1 MADSCLFPALND
13 GVSHPRHAQES
24 VDIDGAAVER
34 LILHCQS
41 TQAPVKSCLATI
53 WAVILGQYTDSD
65 RHVMGFTSSDAQASD
80 YGVQYVIRLKETP
93 TALVQTLNEADG
105 WEVVPCPS
113 PSSMDYNTG
122 IWITETSLPDG
133 TSLPPSCDIQ
143 LAFERSAQCPRL
155 RLEYRLCALSR
166 RYAVFLKEAVSCAV
180 ESVIENQH
188 LTLKEISTL
197 QYPAHFQQIQQWNA
211 NPVSRPSTTMIH
223 TLIHQHSIHRSA
235 HVAINAWDE
244 RLTYAELDMLS
255 SRLSLDL
262 QSRGLGPGA
271 LVATCFGK
279 SAWAVVALLAIN
291 KAGCGFVPLEPTH
304 PEARIKAILQQ
315 TEVSIVLVDSTHH
328 ETVLKSLVPIH
339 VTISKRYIDNI
350 THDAAS
356 YHAPRVGATD
366 TAYCLFTSG
375 STGAPRGCLMSHA
388 AFTSIAN
395 HSSPLQIDSTSRT
408 LQFASMTFGISLIEI
423 WCTLSCGG
431 TLCIPS
437 EKDRN
442 NRLAAVMREMEV
454 NWALMTPTTTQVLQ
468 PANVPALRTLVI
480 AGEPLP
486 KAQADVWA
494 SSLGLFQAYGLTEWA
509 GICAVSKQIK
519 PSEPHAT
526 IGHCAGGRLW
536 LVSPGNAHVLAPI
549 GAEAELL
556 VEGPSLALGY
566 LNEPQ
571 RTAECFIAP
580 PQWYEALNQ
589 DYNEPQKLYKTGD
602 IVRYRSDGSLEYL
615 CRRGTQVKLRAQRIE
630 LEEVEYHIAQSAP
643 DLKRIV
649 VEIVQP
655 KGSDSQ
661 PTLAAF
667 LYPAGSL
674 QLNGDKSSPP
684 QTTGPED
691 GWFTVANDL
700 LRSTIKDIPVKI
712 GKALPSYMVPQLFL
726 PLRHLPV
733 TTSGK
738 VNRRQLRDMIR
749 QRDRAWWTLLTQE
762 RKPIIGPETDA
773 EVLVH
778 TWVTQV
784 LKIAPE
790 HVGMSDDFFTSGGD
804 SALAMKLVGTAR
816 RNLVQLQVIDVVSN
830 PILADLARV
839 VEERVGISQSSTMFS
854 PPFHLLRQEGMSE
867 AELKRN
873 ISHAANQCGEVPEN
887 VEDMY
892 PCTPMQESLMTLSS
906 IDAGLA
912 LAVFHYQLQPDV
924 EIDRLK
930 TAWQQTVDANPILR
944 SRIANAEGNRTMQVI
959 LNPHAVQYASFP
971 ASKET
976 LGTRAILPGDE
987 LVTAKIRTETD
998 GRSTFVITIHHAIC
1012 DRWSMT
1018 NIMRHV
1024 ERAYCRQRIHPPP
1037 SFASF
1042 VTETSIQRKDSRVRQ
1057 YWREQL
1063 ASVDAVAFPS
1073 LPTGYRPLPDSR
1085 LEQSTTLPAPIP
1097 QGATASNLLR
1107 LAWAIVIAAH
1117 TSHDDVLFGT
1127 IVSGRG
1133 MALSGIEEM
1142 TGPTIANVSLRIQL
1156 RREEQIDQALTRLG
1170 KQFLAMIPNEQ
1181 VGMQTLSQDED
1192 KAMAA
1197 ACKTNHYMVVQP
1209 YWEPPSQSLWTN
1221 YDADS
1226 ARTGGFSSSALTLT
1240 CWLGRHPREIR
1251 FEANFDE
1258 HVIPTETVSQL
1269 LDQLQHVLH
1278 QAVCYPHHKIHDIS
1292 VVTDRDMKLLER
1304 WNARTTPL
1312 PPVDSV
1318 GEILHLH
1325 VSRQPNELAVSAWDG
1340 DLTYRELDV
1349 QSSFL
1354 AKRLIS
1360 QGATPHGFIPILL
1373 GKTKWTPVAIWAT
1386 IKISSAFTL
1395 LDPTLP
1401 IERLQVICTSLQSQI
1416 LISSSLLHNQAATID
1431 QQLLLVDAEQGCEG
1445 SSGELNELPNG
1456 VAGGQEIL
1464 YVVFTSGSTGKPK
1477 GVVIDHRAFCASAFA
1492 QNSILQVGSTS
1503 RFFQNASHAFDITMT
1518 EILST
1523 LLAGGCVCI
1532 PSQKQLRDEFVD
1544 TANRLQITHLYLTP
1558 PAART
1563 IDLSQLKS
1571 LRCLMLGGE
1580 SIRRTDASWLNQLT
1594 YRVVH
1599 SYGPAE
1605 CSVTAT
1611 GRDSRPNDLGSKSIG
1626 FPLGCRCWV
1635 VNTHDPQRLAP
1646 IGVVGELI
1654 IEGPIVGQG
1663 YLRDPE
1669 RTAQSFIPQP
1679 GWLRAF
1685 GPANKDTGA
1694 VYRTGD
1700 LVRWRNDGSLDFVG
1714 RQDLQVKIRGQRI
1727 EIEEVEKYVQHQW
1740 SFTGEPIV
1748 GLVGLGPKKT
1758 PSLVAFIGP
1767 DQGAKLP
1774 GVDLIL
1780 PSTEAFKTQVHEVK
1794 QGLERLLPPAMIP
1807 TLFLAVREIPLSATS
1822 KINRAPLCDA
1832 TEKLSMEELQL
1843 HREESQAKRSPV
1855 TSSEKILCK
1864 LWASILGISDDSVGL
1879 DDNFFRLGGDSLS
1892 AVDLVGSCREH
1903 ALDITVSEIFSH
1915 PTLEKQAEH
1924 LRESS
1929 KVTSSAVP
1937 PPYSLLHDKDAV
1949 IRIAVEQCHIPQNQI
1964 EDIYPCTPLQEG
1976 LLALTARDPEAYIGQ
1991 WIYRLPDG
1999 VDLERLRVAWDR
2011 VAQAH
2016 PILRTRMAQAA
2027 DNRLY
2032 QVVCRISMPW
2042 RVCNAINEDYLENIR
2057 AQMTSRQ
2064 FQPDLVACPAQKN
2077 DSPRLVITMHHAS
2090 YDQISLSHLL
2100 RDVHAA
2106 YQGQADLVSRPF
2118 SPLIRYIQEK
2128 SDSYV
2133 EFWKEA
2139 LAGYDGTP
2147 FPDLPAPDYRPV
2159 PSMVLERQWQLGSV
2173 AAGRSN
2179 ATFTTKMYLAWA
2191 IVQSRY
2197 QRSEDVVF
2205 GVTISGRSASLPGV
2219 QHMTGPTIATIPLRL
2234 RMSHDQT
2241 LSDLLQM
2248 TQDVRAA
2255 AIPHEQTGILNIGR
2269 CGPAAAIATQFQT
2282 LLVVQQ
2288 VAEANPAHSSLLELS
2303 RSVTGWTAFTSYP
2316 LLLTCTLS
2324 KDSRVSVQASFDPKI
2339 ISPEQTDRAL
2349 SYFEETFELL
2359 QKQEGRLLRD
2369 VPNVSRR
2376 DYEQIMRWNSRPMV
2390 SSADGCVHCLIV
2402 EKCLEYPT
2410 TLAVCAWDGTFT
2422 YAELD
2427 ELSSSLADLLITK
2440 GVSVGTFVPLYFE
2453 KSRWTTVAILAVM
2466 KAGGAFV
2473 LLDPSHPTARL
2484 QDICEQL
2491 GSSVLVASEKN
2502 TALGSELCSQTVT
2515 VGDHHRQCTDK
2526 RQTSELHSYSNDPNR
2541 ALYAVF
2547 TSGSTGKPK
2556 GVVIEHNC
2564 YVTSALAHIPLFRLT
2579 RFTRVLQFSAYA
2591 FDVSII
2597 EHLSILMVG
2606 GCVCVPSDAQRF
2618 EGLADA
2624 VETLQPNYAL
2634 LTPSFAR
2641 SIDPD
2646 HLSSLEVLVLGGERI
2661 QEVDVQKWAHRLHL
2675 ISGYGP
2681 AECSVVAA
2689 IQDSF
2694 NDSTDPSNIG
2704 FSCGGTCWVLDPD
2717 NPENLSPIGVPGEL
2731 VVESNAVARGY
2742 LGLPNKTAEVFISPP
2757 SWLQKLRSGSP
2768 KRLYKTGDLV
2778 KYAEDG
2784 SMIFVGRKDT
2794 QVKLRGQRMEL
2805 SEVETRVLQFYPSAA
2820 DVIAEVFELNGSKA
2834 LVAFVSCPS
2843 TKATTQDPDE
2853 PTSLFYFGNDEFNAK
2868 AAEVQSELS
2877 QVLPGYMVPSVF
2889 LPLTFMPRSPSGKAD
2904 RRRLRETAAALSHEE
2919 ILSFRS
2925 EAPNSQA
2932 QEPLTDA
2939 ERILQSVWGKLI
2951 RLPLSSI
2958 SATDQFFRLGGDS
2971 ITAMKAAPMARD
2983 HGLNISVADIFDHP
2997 RLCDLARLATEQRHV
3012 ETEQIT
3018 PFSLSPVSNPK
3029 LYIHCLRALGIA
3041 PTDSKVLDIFPATA
3055 GQSFFLTR
3063 RTTHFY
3069 NFTLTGQVDV
3079 VRLKAA
3085 CSTVFDKHSILR
3097 TLFTYNEDQAIQ
3109 TILTGMKLPFHNYEG
3124 ITNLA
3129 EFKSSLWAASS
3140 TNIDILPSVPT
3151 QFILLSNQ
3159 DGQRHEFMIRLMHA
3173 QWDAL
3178 SLSVLYND
3186 IALAYNG
3193 QSVTS
3198 STDFS
3203 DFLRKRA
3210 QQPRENTLKFWSDL
3224 LKGST
3229 LTPIP
3234 TLPGDTEKEARLLWT
3249 SQDVTPSPQPPAGI
3263 TMASLVKAA
3272 WAYVLWETTSQED
3285 ITFVQTVNGRGLP
3298 LKDADRILGCCL
3310 NFIPVRVQMQHSTW
3324 KVRDLLQKLQDQH
3337 SQSLRH
3343 DTVQWSDMVEHST
3356 SWPKGTEHQS
3366 IVQHQ
3371 NFDYDYR
3378 LPLDGLESSY
3388 SVEHNFTTHKEL
3400 FVFTY
3405 PMPDRLT
3412 VEVCISSA
3420 IMSEPRALY
3429 LLGRL
3434 CSTIELFAGNLDTL
3448 LCDLPTGGGP
3458 RVSEYLI

>member
-1 MADSCLFPALND
+1 MADSCLFPVLND

-34 LILHCQS
+34 LILHCQC
-41 TQAPVKSCLATI
+41 TQAPVQICLATI

-65 RHVMGFTSSDAQASD
+65 RHVIGFASSGAQASD

-93 TALVQTLNEADG
+93 TASVQTLNEADV

-133 TSLPPSCDIQ
+133 TSQPPSCDIQ
-143 LAFERSAQCPRL
+143 LAFERSAQAPRL
-155 RLEYRLCALSR
+155 RLEYRLCALSQ
-166 RYAVFLKEAVSCAV
+166 RYAVLLKEAVSCAV

-197 QYPAHFQQIQQWNA
+197 QYPAHLQQIQQWNA
-211 NPVSRPSTTMIH
+211 DPVSRPSTTMIH

-235 HVAINAWDE
+235 HVAIDAWDE

-262 QSRGLGPGA
+262 QSRGLGPGS

-279 SAWAVVALLAIN
+279 SAWAVVVLLAIN

-315 TEVSIVLVDSTHH
+315 IEVSIVLVDSTHH
-328 ETVLKSLVPIH
+328 ETVFKSLVPIH
-339 VTISKRYIDNI
+339 VAVSKRYIDNI
-350 THDAAS
+350 THDAAC
-356 YHAPRVGATD
+356 YHAPRVEATD
-366 TAYCLFTSG
+366 LAYCLFTSG
-375 STGAPRGCLMSHA
+375 STGAPRGCLVSHA
-388 AFTSIAN
+388 AFMSIAN
-395 HSSPLQIDSTSRT
+395 HSSPLHIDSTSRT

-423 WCTLSCGG
+423 WCTLSSGG

-454 NWALMTPTTTQVLQ
+454 NWALMTPTTTQILQ
-468 PANVPALRTLVI
+468 PANVPALRTLLI

-494 SSLGLFQAYGLTEWA
+494 SSLSLFQAYGLTEWA

-536 LVSPGNAHVLAPI
+536 LVSPGNAHVLVPI

-556 VEGPSLALGY
+556 VEGPSLVLGY

-571 RTAECFIAP
+571 RTAEGFIAP

-615 CRRGTQVKLRAQRIE
+615 CRKGTQVKLRAQRIE
-630 LEEVEYHIAQSAP
+630 LEEVEYHITQSAR
-643 DLKRIV
+643 DLKRVV

-674 QLNGDKSSPP
+674 KLNGDKSSPP

-691 GWFTVANDL
+691 GSFTAANDL

-712 GKALPSYMVPQLFL
+712 GKALPSSMVPQLFL

-738 VNRRQLRDMIR
+738 
-749 QRDRAWWTLLTQE
+749 
-762 RKPIIGPETDA
+762 
-773 EVLVH
+773 
-778 TWVTQV
+778 
-784 LKIAPE
+784 
-790 HVGMSDDFFTSGGD
+790 GGD
-804 SALAMKLVGTAR
+804 SALAIKLVGAAH
-816 RNLVQLQVIDVVSN
+816 RNLVQLQVVDVVSN
-830 PILADLARV
+830 PVLADLARV
-839 VEERVGISQSSTMFS
+839 VEERVGISQSSTMSS
-854 PPFHLLRQEGMSE
+854 PPFHFLRQEGMSE
-867 AELKRN
+867 TELQRN
-873 ISHAANQCGEVPEN
+873 ISHAANQCGEAPEN
-887 VEDMY
+887 IEDMY
-892 PCTPMQESLMTLSS
+892 PCTPMQESLMTLSC
-906 IDAGLA
+906 IDAGIA
-912 LAVFHYQLQPDV
+912 LAVFHYQLQPEV
-924 EIDRLK
+924 EIDRLQ

-944 SRIANAEGNRTMQVI
+944 TRIANAEGNRTVQVI
-959 LNPHAVQYASFP
+959 LNPRAVQYASFT

-998 GRSTFVITIHHAIC
+998 GRSTFVVTIHHAIC

-1024 ERAYCRQRIHPPP
+1024 ERSYCRQRIHPPP

-1063 ASVDAVAFPS
+1063 ASVDEVAFPP
-1073 LPTGYRPLPDSR
+1073 LPIGYRPLPDSR

-1117 TSHDDVLFGT
+1117 TSHDDLLFGT

-1133 MALSGIEEM
+1133 MALAGIEQM
-1142 TGPTIANVSLRIQL
+1142 TGPAIAHVSLRIQL
-1156 RREEQIDQALTRLG
+1156 RREEQVDQALARLG

-1181 VGMQTLSQDED
+1181 VGMHTLSQDED
-1192 KAMAA
+1192 KAMGA
-1197 ACKTNHYMVVQP
+1197 ACKTNHDMVVQP

-1221 YDADS
+1221 YHANS
-1226 ARTGGFSSSALTLT
+1226 TRTGGFYSSALTLA
-1240 CWLGRHPREIR
+1240 CWLGRDPREIR
-1251 FEANFDE
+1251 FEATFDE

-1278 QAVCYPHHKIHDIS
+1278 QAVSYPHHKIYDLS

-1304 WNARTTPL
+1304 WNARTA
-1312 PPVDSV
+1312 PPPPADSV

-1325 VSRQPNELAVSAWDG
+1325 VTQQPNELAVSAWDG
-1340 DLTYRELDV
+1340 DLTYRELDE
-1349 QSSFL
+1349 QSSCL

-1360 QGATPHGFIPILL
+1360 QGAAPHGFIPILL

-1401 IERLQVICTSLQSQI
+1401 IERLRVICTSLQSQI

-1445 SSGELNELPNG
+1445 SFGQPNELPNG

-1492 QNSILQVGSTS
+1492 QNSMLQVVNTS

-1558 PAART
+1558 AAART

-1580 SIRRTDASWLNQLT
+1580 AMRRTDASWLKQLT
-1594 YRVVH
+1594 YRVLH

-1611 GRDSRPNDLGSKSIG
+1611 GQDSQPNDLGSKSIG

-1669 RTAQSFIPQP
+1669 RTAKSFIPQP

-1727 EIEEVEKYVQHQW
+1727 EMEEVEKYVQHEW
-1740 SFTGEPIV
+1740 SSTGEPIV

-1758 PSLVAFIGP
+1758 SSLVAFIGP

-1794 QGLERLLPPAMIP
+1794 QKLD
-1807 TLFLAVREIPLSATS
+1807 ATS

-1832 TEKLSMEELQL
+1832 AEKLSMEELQL
-1843 HREESQAKRSPV
+1843 HREETQAKRSPV

-1864 LWASILGISDDSVGL
+1864 LWASILGTSDDSVGL

-1892 AVDLVGSCREH
+1892 AVDLFGSCREH
-1903 ALDITVSEIFSH
+1903 GLDITVSEIFSH
-1915 PTLEKQAEH
+1915 PTLAKQAEH

-1937 PPYSLLHDKDAV
+1937 PPYSLLQDKYAV

-1999 VDLERLRVAWDR
+1999 VDLERLHVAWDR

-2016 PILRTRMAQAA
+2016 PIL
-2027 DNRLY
+2027 L
-2032 QVVCRISMPW
+2032 CRISMPW
-2042 RVCNAINEDYLENIR
+2042 RVCSAINEDDLQNIR
-2057 AQMTSRQ
+2057 GQMTSRQ

-2090 YDQISLSHLL
+2090 YDQISISHLL
-2100 RDVHAA
+2100 RDVHAV
-2106 YQGQADLVSRPF
+2106 YQGQASLVSRPF
-2118 SPLIRYIQEK
+2118 SPLIRYIQVK

-2139 LAGYDGTP
+2139 LAGYGGTL
-2147 FPDLPAPDYRPV
+2147 FPDLSAPDHRPV
-2159 PSMVLERQWQLGSV
+2159 PSMVIERQWELGPV

-2219 QHMTGPTIATIPLRL
+2219 QDMTGPTIATIPLRL
-2234 RMSHDQT
+2234 QMSHYQS

-2248 TQDVRAA
+2248 TQDMRAA

-2269 CGPAAAIATQFQT
+2269 CGPGAARATQFQT

-2288 VAEANPAHSSLLELS
+2288 VAEANPAHSI
-2303 RSVTGWTAFTSYP
+2303 
-2316 LLLTCTLS
+2316 
-2324 KDSRVSVQASFDPKI
+2324 QASFDPK

-2359 QKQEGRLLRD
+2359 QKQEDRLLRD

-2376 DYEQIMRWNSRPMV
+2376 DYEQIMRWNSRPVV
-2390 SSADGCVHCLIV
+2390 SSVDGCVHCLIL

-2410 TLAVCAWDGTFT
+2410 APAVCAWDGTFT

-2440 GVSVGTFVPLYFE
+2440 EVSVGTFVPLYFE
-2453 KSRWTTVAILAVM
+2453 KSRWTIVAILAVL
-2466 KAGGAFV
+2466 KTGGAFV
-2473 LLDPSHPTARL
+2473 LLDPSHLTARL

-2502 TALGSELCSQTVT
+2502 TALGRELCSQTVT
-2515 VGDHHRQCTDK
+2515 VGDHHRQRTDK

-2541 ALYAVF
+2541 ALYVIF

-2564 YVTSALAHIPLFRLT
+2564 YVTSALAHIPLFRLAHS
-2579 RFTRVLQFSAYA
+2579 TRVLQFSAYA
-2591 FDVSII
+2591 FDASIM
-2597 EHLSILMVG
+2597 EHLRILMVG

-2618 EGLADA
+2618 DGLAGA
-2624 VETLQPNYAL
+2624 VETLQPTHAL

-2641 SIDPD
+2641 SIDPN
-2646 HLSSLEVLVLGGERI
+2646 HLSSLEVLVLGGEKI
-2661 QEVDVQKWAHRLHL
+2661 QEVDVHKWAHRLHL
-2675 ISGYGP
+2675 ISAYGP
-2681 AECSVVAA
+2681 AECSVITT

-2694 NDSTDPSNIG
+2694 NDSTDPSNLG
-2704 FSCGGTCWVLDPD
+2704 FACGGTCWVLDPS

-2731 VVESNAVARGY
+2731 VVESSAVARGY
-2742 LGLPNKTAEVFISPP
+2742 LGRPNKTAVFISPP
-2757 SWLQKLRSGSP
+2757 SWLQKVRSGSP

-2805 SEVETRVLQFYPSAA
+2805 SEVETRVLQFYPGAVDA
-2820 DVIAEVFELNGSKA
+2820 VAEVFELNGSNA

-2868 AAEVQSELS
+2868 TAEVQSELS
-2877 QVLPGYMVPSVF
+2877 HVLPGYMVPSVF

-2919 ILSFRS
+2919 ILSFRP
-2925 EAPNSQA
+2925 EASNSQA

-2939 ERILQSVWGKLI
+2939 EHILQSVWAKLI
-2951 RLPLSSI
+2951 GLPLSSI
-2958 SATDQFFRLGGDS
+2958 GATDQFFRLGGDS
-2971 ITAMKAAPMARD
+2971 ITAMKAAPLARD

-2997 RLCDLARLATEQRHV
+2997 RLCDLARLATEQRLV
-3012 ETEQIT
+3012 ETEQVT

-3029 LYIHCLRALGIA
+3029 LYIHCLRALDIS
-3041 PTDSKVLDIFPATA
+3041 PTDSEVLDIFHATA

-3063 RTTHFY
+3063 RTTHLY
-3069 NFTLTGQVDV
+3069 NFTLTGQVDA
-3079 VRLKAA
+3079 VRLEAA

-3097 TLFTYNEDQAIQ
+3097 TLFTYNKDQAIQ
-3109 TILTGMKLPFHNYEG
+3109 TILTGMKLPFQNYEG

-3140 TNIDILPSVPT
+3140 TNIDILLMGCPVT
-3151 QFILLSNQ
+3151 LSIV
-3159 DGQRHEFMIRLMHA
+3159 QRHC
-3173 QWDAL
+3173 
-3178 SLSVLYND
+3178 
-3186 IALAYNG
+3186 LAYNG
-3193 QSVTS
+3193 QSVTT
-3198 STDFS
+3198 STDFP

-3210 QQPRENTLKFWSDL
+3210 QQPREDTLQFWGDL
-3224 LKGST
+3224 LKDST

-3234 TLPGDTEKEARLLWT
+3234 TLLGDTEKEARLLWT
-3249 SQDVTPSPQPPAGI
+3249 SQDVAPSPQPPAGI

-3272 WAYVLWETTSQED
+3272 WAYVLWETTNQED
-3285 ITFVQTVNGRGLP
+3285 ITFVQTVNDRGLP

-3356 SWPKGTEHQS
+3356 FWPKGTEHQS

-3371 NFDYDYR
+3371 NFDYDYK
-3378 LPLDGLESSY
+3378 LPLDGLKSSY

-3412 VEVCISSA
+3412 VEICISSA
-3420 IMSEPRALY
+3420 IMSEPRTLY

-3434 CSTIELFAGNLDTL
+3434 CNTIELFAGNLDTL
-3448 LCDLPTGGGP
+3448 LCDLPTGGC
-3458 RVSEYLI
+3458 